1 MLCQSKYTKN
11 GKVEMKLNLW
21 YNLNEAINFVWKLF
35 HTLLKLYV
43 GGYKMKE
50 DFTSR
55 FFSNHTTDIA
65 KFYNEM
71 ENSSYMYK

>member
-1 MLCQSKYTKN
+1 
-11 GKVEMKLNLW
+11 
-21 YNLNEAINFVWKLF
+21 
-35 HTLLKLYV
+35 
-43 GGYKMKE
+43 MKE

-71 ENSSYMYK
+71 ENSSYMYKVHLTQRSYWLSRIRSKQFYISRCIDNEGYGNSSILY